1 MLWNLALC
9 GVLIYVDKKRVM
21 RPGNILPLYV
31 GLYFAGR
38 LWIEALRIDTASTI
52 GPLRINIWM
61 SIIGI
66 GGAILVFITRGV
78 RRRASDVDEPYRDGH
93 IWTPATAETT
103 NPSEKEETT

>member
-1 MLWNLALC
+1 
-9 GVLIYVDKKRVM
+9 
-21 RPGNILPLYV
+21 PGNILPLYI

-52 GPLRINIWM
+52 GPFRINIWM

-93 IWTPATAETT
+93 VWSPVIPETT
-103 NPSEKEETT
+103 DPSEKEETE

>member
-1 MLWNLALC
+1 
-9 GVLIYVDKKRVM
+9 M

-31 GLYFAGR
+31 GLYFVGR

-52 GPLRINIWM
+52 GPFRINIWI

-78 RRRASDVDEPYRDGH
+78 RRREGDIDAPYRDGH
-93 IWTPATAETT
+93 IWSPEST
-103 NPSEKEETT
+103 EKADQP